1 MSFRASADQEKLL
14 QSFSL
19 EGLCQAKD
27 TGAQKTDMLCQWR
40 GEEDREYR
48 YMVKSTPEQGAAF
61 TVTVILRLQNPNENP
76 ELPDLS
82 QSDISDVSFL
92 GYRILLVEDN
102 EINCEI
108 IQYILKDAGAKV
120 MTAHNG
126 KTAVDAFTASAPGT
140 FDCILMD
147 LMMPVMSGYEAARVI
162 RSLNRTDAE
171 SVPIIALSANAFEED
186 VAMAKD
192 AGMNEHL
199 AKPID
204 IKKMFQV
211 MSRLRCGR
219 QLL

>member
-102 EINCEI
+102 E
-108 IQYILKDAGAKV
+108 LLRSHTDGHSDAG
-120 MTAHNG
+120 TI
-126 KTAVDAFTASAPGT
+126 P
-140 FDCILMD
+140 IL
-147 LMMPVMSGYEAARVI
+147 
-162 RSLNRTDAE
+162 T
-171 SVPIIALSANAFEED
+171 LSANISPED
-186 VAMAKD
+186 IAAGRD
-192 AGMNEHL
+192 CGMNEHI
-199 AKPID
+199 AKPLNIP
-204 IKKMFQV
+204 
-211 MSRLRCGR
+211 
-219 QLL
+219 QLIERMHYLSFLKAFSHSLFFSITCSIVFLPGTFRVRHYL